1 MHELTITPADMTAIL
16 ASMIRS
22 TLSSRAGSSY
32 FPTAPMEIGD
42 YTPLSTD
49 HLGLDEA
56 GLLDVATQFT
66 SMFGLSCS
74 VISRTAPPPLGE
86 WAHRAFSRWQ
96 TDNGTLFFNTS
107 GSTGTPTACPQ
118 TMALLEQE
126 ILAQA
131 EIFKGCT
138 RILTFVPRH
147 HIYGF
152 LFSVLLPKVLRVPVL
167 DLPPVAS
174 TGLLEKMARG
184 DLVIA
189 FPLFWK
195 ALSQLNVTFP
205 EGVRGVTSTGPC
217 PATIIHQLLDHGLAL
232 MTEVY
237 GSSET
242 GGLGT
247 RNHPEAPYTLLP
259 FWQIPPDHD
268 PDSVQITRILPN
280 GSAVRSYA
288 MPDVVQWEDARTFRP
303 IKRTDK
309 AVQVA
314 GINVYPDRIAEIIK
328 THPEIDDCVVRLMRP
343 EEGHRLKAFIVP
355 KSGTPSGGERRE
367 LRSWLADRLTSAEI
381 PKALAFGTELPVNA
395 MGKHTDWDTRE

>member
-1 MHELTITPADMTAIL
+1 MHELSISPDDMTTIL

-22 TLSSRAGSSY
+22 TLSSRTGSNY
-32 FPTAPMEIGD
+32 LPTAPIEIGEA
-42 YTPLSTD
+42 TPLSTD
-49 HLGLDEA
+49 HLGLDDS
-56 GLLDVATQFT
+56 GLMDIATQFT
-66 SMFGLSCS
+66 SMFGLSAS
-74 VISRTAPPPLGE
+74 MDSFTSSPTLGE
-86 WAHRAFSRWQ
+86 WTRKAFSRWQ
-96 TDNGTLFFNTS
+96 TNNETIYFNTS
-107 GSTGTPTACPQ
+107 GSTGTPTTCPQ
-118 TMALLEQE
+118 AMALLEQE

-152 LFSVLLPKVLRVPVL
+152 LFSVLLPKVLQVPVL
-167 DLPPVAS
+167 DLAPIVS
-174 TGLLEKMARG
+174 TGLLAKMAKG

-205 EGVRGVTSTGPC
+205 QGVRGVTSTGPC
-217 PATIIHQLLDHGLAL
+217 PATTIQQLLGHGLTM

-247 RNHPEAPYTLLP
+247 RNHPEDPYTLLP
-259 FWQIPPDHD
+259 FWKVPPDHD
-268 PDSVQITRILPN
+268 EKSAQIDRILRD
-280 GSAVRSYA
+280 GRTTTSYT

-303 IKRTDK
+303 IKRMDK

-314 GINVYPDRIAEIIK
+314 GINVYPDRIAHVIK
-328 THPEIDDCVVRLMRP
+328 THPEIKDCAVRLMRP
-343 EEGHRLKAFIVP
+343 EEGHRLKAFIIP
-355 KSGTPSGGERRE
+355 KSDMSSKEERRK
-367 LRSWLADRLTSAEI
+367 LRSWIAAHLASAEI
-381 PKALAFGTELPVNA
+381 PKSLTFGTKLPVNA
-395 MGKHTDWDTRE
+395 MGKHADWDSRQ